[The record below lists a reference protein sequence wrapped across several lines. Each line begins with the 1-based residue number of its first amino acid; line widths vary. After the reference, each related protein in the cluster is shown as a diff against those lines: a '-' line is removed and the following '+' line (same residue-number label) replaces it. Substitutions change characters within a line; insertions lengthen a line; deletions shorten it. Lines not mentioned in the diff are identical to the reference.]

1 MAASS
6 TCGHGGEE
14 RGQRGGQLEGFSN
27 TQPLCGQISVVWN
40 GRSLGAPPKRP
51 AGDAISEV
59 SDQMLPPAQAVL
71 QLPVS

>member
-27 TQPLCGQISVVWN
+27 TRPLRGQTSVVWN

-59 SDQMLPPAQAVL
+59 SDWTLPRAQAAL
-71 QLPVS
+71 QLPMS